1 MTDNSLRAT
10 INVATLAAV
19 SYHREGSRM
28 GCGNTRLLVC
38 NPMCVIVSLTDLLE
52 LEEVG
57 YPVPDKSERSR

>member
-1 MTDNSLRAT
+1 
-10 INVATLAAV
+10 
-19 SYHREGSRM
+19 M

-57 YPVPDKSERSR
+57 YPVPDESERSR